1 MEVLRAEHAAFD
13 ARAEVR
19 LLGAHNESLLGIER
33 RFDGETL
40 VALFNFAPFA
50 QAGLPG
56 EAGEYVDLW
65 NGDVRRAED
74 VIVPGGGFRWMV
86 KK

>member
-1 MEVLRAEHAAFD
+1 MKDKIRKKLKSHS
-13 ARAEVR
+13 
-19 LLGAHNESLLGIER
+19 GESI
-33 RFDGETL
+33 GETL

-86 KK
+86 KKSGVRS